1 MKIPLN
7 SAREKQFESKTED
20 EYENDKNQGIQDSY
34 ICKILYLVFID
45 GDHIELVIDEDSETL
60 EKIKTQT
67 EHVFTSKLYAHRIDS
82 ISEYKFT
89 YLY

>member
-20 EYENDKNQGIQDSY
+20 EYENDKN

-45 GDHIELVIDEDSETL
+45 GDHIELVIDEESETL

-67 EHVFTSKLYAHRIDS
+67 EHVFTSKLYAHRIES